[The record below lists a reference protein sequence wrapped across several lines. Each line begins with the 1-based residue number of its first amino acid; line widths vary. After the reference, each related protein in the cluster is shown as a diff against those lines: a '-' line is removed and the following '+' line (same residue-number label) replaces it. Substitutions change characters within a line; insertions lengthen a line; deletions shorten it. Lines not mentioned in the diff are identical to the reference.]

1 MTKRL
6 NGEGHIRQRN
16 DGRWETQLTVD
27 GKRVSIYGKTAED
40 VAAKRDDARGRIK
53 REEPVV
59 DSTQRLRDY
68 IEHWCSTALEASDRA
83 ESTKVLYSGLAKRHI
98 VPALGDKP
106 LAKLRKTDVD
116 GLLVK
121 LKKAG
126 LSESTRRQI
135 YVVLRAVLDDAKLDE
150 LLASNAAAKVKRP
163 TVTAQE
169 ARYLT
174 VDEVTSLLAA
184 AEGLRYAIVLK
195 LLAVTG
201 ARKGEALAW
210 RWSDLSVDDKTG
222 GGVLK
227 ISRTLGRLGGEL
239 KFGLT
244 KSKRSRE
251 VPVSAAVV
259 TMLKT
264 HKAAQAAER
273 LAAGD
278 RWLDHGLIFATEH
291 GTPVEPRNILRSIE
305 IAAKRAKWVDDEGAE
320 HVGLDDTVVHT
331 LRHSAATAW
340 LEGGLHL
347 KAVSTLLGHHSI
359 SVTADIYGHVSE
371 PVTRAAIDGLTE
383 RLGL

>member
-1 MTKRL
+1 MSKRL
-6 NGEGHIRQRN
+6 NNEGHIRKRT
-16 DGRWETQLTVD
+16 DGRWEAQLTVD
-27 GKRVSIYGKTAED
+27 GKRVSIYGKNAED
-40 VAAKRDDARGRIK
+40 VAAKRDDARGRIE

-59 DSTQRLRDY
+59 DSAQRLRDY

-83 ESTKVLYSGLAKRHI
+83 ESTKVLYSGLARRHI
-98 VPALGDKP
+98 VPVLGDKS

-135 YVVLRAVLDDAKLDE
+135 YVVLRGILDDAKLDG
-150 LLASNAAAKVKRP
+150 LLAANTAAKVKRP
-163 TVTAQE
+163 SVTATE

-174 VDEVTSLLAA
+174 VDEVTSVLAA

-195 LLAVTG
+195 VLAVTG

-210 RWSDLSVDDKTG
+210 RWSDLAVDSNG
-222 GGVLK
+222 NGVLK
-227 ISRTLGRLGGEL
+227 ISRTLGRIDGEL
-239 KFGLT
+239 KFGPT

-251 VPVSAAVV
+251 VPIGAAVV
-259 TMLKT
+259 AMLRS

-305 IAAKRAKWVDDEGAE
+305 IAARRAKWVDDDGVE

>member
-1 MTKRL
+1 M
-6 NGEGHIRQRN
+6 
-16 DGRWETQLTVD
+16 
-27 GKRVSIYGKTAED
+27 
-40 VAAKRDDARGRIK
+40 
-53 REEPVV
+53 
-59 DSTQRLRDY
+59 
-68 IEHWCSTALEASDRA
+68 
-83 ESTKVLYSGLAKRHI
+83 
-98 VPALGDKP
+98 
-106 LAKLRKTDVD
+106 
-116 GLLVK
+116 
-121 LKKAG
+121 
-126 LSESTRRQI
+126 
-135 YVVLRAVLDDAKLDE
+135 
-150 LLASNAAAKVKRP
+150 
-163 TVTAQE
+163 TAQE

-174 VDEVTSLLAA
+174 VDEVTSLLAG

-195 LLAVTG
+195 VLAVTG

-210 RWSDLSVDDKTG
+210 RWSDLTVDDKTG

-239 KFGLT
+239 KFGPT

-259 TMLKT
+259 TMLRS
-264 HKAAQAAER
+264 HRAAQAAER

-305 IAAKRAKWVDDEGAE
+305 IAAKRAKWVDDEGVE

-371 PVTRAAIDGLTE
+371 PVTRAAIDGLTA

>member
-1 MTKRL
+1 MSKRL
-6 NGEGHIRQRN
+6 NGEGHIRQRK

-40 VAAKRDDARGRIK
+40 VAAKRDDARGRIE

-68 IEHWCSTALEASDRA
+68 IEHWCDTALEASDRA
-83 ESTKVLYSGLAKRHI
+83 ESTKSLYAGLARRHI
-98 VPALGDKP
+98 VPVLGDRT

-121 LKKAG
+121 LKRAG

-135 YVVLRAVLDDAKLDE
+135 YVVLRAILDDAKLDG
-150 LLASNAAAKVKRP
+150 LLAANTAAKVKRP
-163 TVTAQE
+163 TVTATE

-174 VDEVTSLLAA
+174 VDEVTGLLAA

-210 RWSDLSVDDKTG
+210 RWSDLTIGKDGT
-222 GGVLK
+222 GVLK
-227 ISRTLGRLGGEL
+227 ISRTLGRLDGEL
-239 KFGLT
+239 RFGPT

-251 VPVSAAVV
+251 VPIGPAVV
-259 TMLKT
+259 TMLKA
-264 HKAAQAAER
+264 HRAAQAAER

-278 RWLDHGLIFATEH
+278 QWQDNGLIFATEH

-305 IAAKRAKWVDDEGAE
+305 IAAKRAKWIDDEGVE

-347 KAVSTLLGHHSI
+347 KAVSTLFGHHSI

-371 PVTRAAIDGLTE
+371 PVTRAAIDGLTA

>member
-1 MTKRL
+1 MSKRL
-6 NGEGHIRQRN
+6 NGEGHIRKRP

-27 GKRVSIYGKTAED
+27 GRRVSIYGKSAED
-40 VAAKRDDARGRIK
+40 VAAKRDDARGRIE

-59 DSTQRLRDY
+59 DSAQRLRDY

-83 ESTKVLYSGLAKRHI
+83 ESTKVLYSGLARRHI
-98 VPALGDKP
+98 VPAIGDKS

-135 YVVLRAVLDDAKLDE
+135 YVVLRGILDDAKLDG
-150 LLASNAAAKVKRP
+150 LLAANTAAKVKRP
-163 TVTAQE
+163 SVTTKE

-195 LLAVTG
+195 VLAVTG
-201 ARKGEALAW
+201 ARRGEALAW
-210 RWSDLSVDDKTG
+210 RWSDLKGDDKS

-227 ISRTLGRLGGEL
+227 ISRTLGRIDGEL
-239 KFGLT
+239 KFGPT
-244 KSKRSRE
+244 KSGRSRD
-251 VPVSAAVV
+251 VPISAAVV
-259 TMLKT
+259 TMLRS
-264 HKAAQAAER
+264 HRAAQAAER

-278 RWLDHGLIFATEH
+278 RWDDHGLIFATEH

-305 IAAKRAKWVDDEGAE
+305 IAAKRAKWVDSEGVE
-320 HVGLDDTVVHT
+320 HVGLNDTVVHT

-340 LEGGLHL
+340 LENGLHL

>member
-1 MTKRL
+1 VSKRL
-6 NGEGHIRQRN
+6 NGEGHIRQRK

-40 VAAKRDDARGRIK
+40 VAAKRDDARGRIE

-68 IEHWCSTALEASDRA
+68 IEHWCDTALEASDRA
-83 ESTKVLYSGLAKRHI
+83 ESTKSLYAGLARRHI
-98 VPALGDKP
+98 VPVLGDRT

-121 LKKAG
+121 LKRAG

-135 YVVLRAVLDDAKLDE
+135 YVVLRAILDDAKLDG
-150 LLASNAAAKVKRP
+150 LLAANTAAKVKRP
-163 TVTAQE
+163 TVTATE

-174 VDEVTSLLAA
+174 VDEVTGLLAA

-210 RWSDLSVDDKTG
+210 RWSDLTIGKDGT
-222 GGVLK
+222 GVLK
-227 ISRTLGRLGGEL
+227 ISRTLGRLDGEL
-239 KFGLT
+239 RFGPT

-251 VPVSAAVV
+251 VPIGPAVV
-259 TMLKT
+259 TMLKA
-264 HKAAQAAER
+264 HRAAQAAER

-278 RWLDHGLIFATEH
+278 QWQDNGLIFATEH

-305 IAAKRAKWVDDEGAE
+305 IAAKRAKWIDDEGVE

-371 PVTRAAIDGLTE
+371 PVTRAAIDGLTA

>member
-6 NGEGHIRQRN
+6 NGEGHIRQRK

-27 GKRVSIYGKTAED
+27 GKRVSIYGRSAED
-40 VAAKRDDARGRIK
+40 VAAKRDDARGRIE

-59 DSTQRLRDY
+59 DSAQRLRDY
-68 IEHWCSTALEASDRA
+68 IEHWCDTALEASDRA
-83 ESTKVLYSGLAKRHI
+83 ESTKVLYAGLARRHI
-98 VPALGDKP
+98 VPVLGDRT

-121 LKKAG
+121 LKRAG

-135 YVVLRAVLDDAKLDE
+135 YVVLRAILDDAKLDG
-150 LLASNAAAKVKRP
+150 LLAANAAAKVKRP
-163 TVTAQE
+163 TVAATE

-174 VDEVTSLLAA
+174 VTEVTSVLTA

-210 RWSDLSVDDKTG
+210 RWSDLAVDDKTG

-227 ISRTLGRLGGEL
+227 ISRTLGRIDGEL
-239 KFGLT
+239 KFGPT

-251 VPVSAAVV
+251 VPIGPAVV
-259 TMLKT
+259 AMLKA
-264 HKAAQAAER
+264 HRAAQAAER

-278 RWLDHGLIFATEH
+278 QWQDNGLIFATER

-305 IAAKRAKWVDDEGAE
+305 IAAKRARWTDDEGVE

-347 KAVSTLLGHHSI
+347 KAVSALLGHHSI